1 MIAYVE
7 SSAAAKL
14 LVAEPASAALA
25 AQLDMLAGSG
35 STVVSSV
42 VLETELRRL
51 AMREDLPQVGVTTVL
66 ERLDI
71 FQLDKDVYR
80 AAGLLPGRNLRSLDA
95 LHVAAALRVG
105 ADVMITYDVRQA
117 DAARASGLQVAAPGD
132 NPGRIDIATR
142 QGSLPRGVEPAL
154 QQPGRSRHH
163 QPGRDRG
170 HRNGNHDD
178 VQRSG
183 QPSRVQP

>member
-14 LVAEPASAALA
+14 LVSEPASAALA
-25 AQLDMLAGSG
+25 AHLDRLAGSG

-51 AMREDLPQVGVTTVL
+51 AMREDLPQVDVTAVL
-66 ERLDI
+66 ERMDI
-71 FQLDKDVYR
+71 FQIDKDVYR
-80 AAGLLPGRNLRSLDA
+80 EAGLLPGRNLRSLDA

-117 DAARASGLQVAAPGD
+117 NAAQASGLRVDSPGD
-132 NPGRIDIATR
+132 D
-142 QGSLPRGVEPAL
+142 
-154 QQPGRSRHH
+154 H
-163 QPGRDRG
+163 
-170 HRNGNHDD
+170 
-178 VQRSG
+178 
-183 QPSRVQP
+183 